1 MDQTNVVSIFKYSR
15 IYYSAIKRKKF
26 RYATT
31 WMNLENM
38 PDTKGQAL
46 SFYLHERSRI
56 GKFIETEGR
65 VEVTRGCAE
74 GNGELLLN
82 RYRISI

>member
-1 MDQTNVVSIFKYSR
+1 
-15 IYYSAIKRKKF
+15 
-26 RYATT
+26 
-31 WMNLENM
+31 MNLENM
-38 PDTKGQAL
+38 PDTKGQTL

-65 VEVTRGCAE
+65 LEVTRGCAE

-82 RYRISI
+82 GYRISI

>member
-1 MDQTNVVSIFKYSR
+1 
-15 IYYSAIKRKKF
+15 
-26 RYATT
+26 
-31 WMNLENM
+31 M

-65 VEVTRGCAE
+65 LEVTRGCAE

-82 RYRISI
+82 RHRISIWGDIKVLEIDVGDIQYCEYK

>member
-1 MDQTNVVSIFKYSR
+1 
-15 IYYSAIKRKKF
+15 
-26 RYATT
+26 
-31 WMNLENM
+31 M
-38 PDTKGQAL
+38 PDTKGQTL

-65 VEVTRGCAE
+65 LEVTRGCAE

-82 RYRISI
+82 GYRISIWGDIKVLEIDVGDIQHCEYK